1 MRVRFETSD
10 GQADRLA
17 LRLMSLGFGIGSSL
31 FALGTVLAVTGVSWA
46 NPAFATGAV
55 CFTSAAFVQW
65 RTAVHHSVHGVRR
78 RAEFDLA
85 NPDWTSAV
93 TQLVGTLYFNV
104 MTIHALS
111 ITLTDPTT
119 YNQHVWKPDVFGSA
133 LFLISSTIAL
143 LPAVRARRH
152 RLLIN
157 ERSLVIAWSNMFGS
171 VLFGISALGAYAV
184 APDYVRS
191 NPLNNVGTFLGA
203 MGFLLA
209 SVLLWP
215 AHDATPAATG
225 PTSTA
230 TGPTSTATSASNAR
244 PSPARD
250 LASSQD
256 APDS

>member
-1 MRVRFETSD
+1 M
-10 GQADRLA
+10 A
-17 LRLMSLGFGIGSSL
+17 LGFGIGSSL

-46 NPAFATGAV
+46 NPSFAAGAV

-78 RAEFDLA
+78 RAEFDLT

-93 TQLVGTLYFNV
+93 TQLIGTLYFNV

-111 ITLTDPTT
+111 ISLTDPTT
-119 YNQHVWKPDVFGSA
+119 YNEHVWRPDVFGSA

-143 LPAVRARRH
+143 LPDVRARRH
-152 RLLIN
+152 RLLISQ
-157 ERSLVIAWSNMFGS
+157 RSLEIAWSNMFGS
-171 VLFGISALGAYAV
+171 VLFAISALGAHAV
-184 APDYVRS
+184 APDYVRN
-191 NPLNNVGTFLGA
+191 NPLNNIGTFLGA

-215 AHDATPAATG
+215 AHDATP
-225 PTSTA
+225 
-230 TGPTSTATSASNAR
+230 TATSAGNAQ
-244 PSPARD
+244 PSPTAD